1 MKRERIRRVPL
12 GAILLAALALVLL
25 LQRLGMEENAPVF
38 ARLPKQ
44 TLVIDPGHGGEDGG
58 AVSVSGQKESELN
71 LSIALR
77 LDQLMGFYGVR
88 TVLTRETDV
97 SIHDDTAGTLRE
109 KKVSDI
115 RNRVALVCGLQN
127 ATLISIHQNSYT
139 SPRYRGA
146 QVFYSDQ
153 VLSLPLARQ
162 MQEDLRLMLDPDNQR
177 QAKQIPS
184 SVYLMNHVAC
194 RAVLVECGFLS
205 HPEEEL
211 LLRQGTYQQKLA
223 MAMAAAYI
231 TCGDT
236 EEGESLI

>member
-1 MKRERIRRVPL
+1 MKGCNIRRL
-12 GAILLAALALVLL
+12 RAGTILLAALALVLL
-25 LQRLGMEENAPVF
+25 LQRMGVGEQAPAF
-38 ARLPKQ
+38 ARLEAQ

-58 AVSVSGQKESELN
+58 AVSVTGQKESELN
-71 LSIALR
+71 LAIALR

-88 TVLTRETDV
+88 TVLTRETDT
-97 SIHDDTAGTLRE
+97 SIHDETAVTLRE
-109 KKVSDI
+109 KKVSDLH
-115 RNRVALVCGLQN
+115 NRVAMIGALDG

-146 QVFYSDQ
+146 QVFYNDP
-153 VLSLPLARQ
+153 VLALPLARQ
-162 MQEDLRLMLDPDNQR
+162 MQEDLRTALDPDNQR
-177 QAKQIPS
+177 QAKQIPA

-211 LLRQGTYQQKLA
+211 LLRQAGYQQKLA
-223 MAMAAAYI
+223 MALAAAYI

-236 EEGESLI
+236 QEGESLI